1 MIKKVK
7 QTITKDMLIAKAAN
21 KYPEL
26 IPVFLKNG
34 LSCIGCP
41 FAMQE
46 TIEQGAIGHGIDPD
60 KLIKELNS
68 KINKQKKSKENIK

>member
-1 MIKKVK
+1 MVKNIK
-7 QTITKDMLIAKAAN
+7 QIITKDMLIAKTVN
-21 KYPEL
+21 EHPES
-26 IPVFLKNG
+26 ISVFLKHG

-46 TIEQGAIGHGIDPD
+46 TIEQGAIGHGIDVK

-68 KINKQKKSKENIK
+68 KLNKRKKSR